1 MFYLFYLFSIA
12 MLVYQR
18 ATSYHLQ
25 RLFFPARQ
33 TWSHLDEMRTV
44 KFDAGNHGFWSYQLS
59 NWKTL
64 QTYQNYCV
72 YIIVHDIHIYIYI
85 YGCIW
90 FYTYIYIILFETSE
104 NIHVQVHPCKMSQLL
119 TVHPKRRSSTLSE
132 RSPASVW
139 GIPPGTLQWTN
150 LAVSELKVWWDRPWT
165 MLNWYWVISCVIIR
179 CLQKMGGV
187 WRSME
192 KWGPRLSWL
201 IKMLHLQ

>member
-1 MFYLFYLFSIA
+1 

-18 ATSYHLQ
+18 VTSYHLQ
-25 RLFFPARQ
+25 RPCFFLLDKLEAIWMKCVQSNLTQETMDSGHINYQ
-33 TWSHLDEMRTV
+33 TGKHCKHNKIIVYILYNCTWYT
-44 KFDAGNHGFWSYQLS
+44 
-59 NWKTL
+59 
-64 QTYQNYCV
+64 CV
-72 YIIVHDIHIYIYI
+72 YIYTIIYIYMDVWFYIYIYI
-85 YGCIW
+85 Y
-90 FYTYIYIILFETSE
+90 IYIIIYTSE

-179 CLQKMGGV
+179 CVQKKGEV

-192 KWGPRLSWL
+192 KWGPYYLN
-201 IKMLHLQ
+201 